1 MFSFLAENIIRFVC
15 LCFDHVKLYVL
26 TMRDDPPDVF
36 RHTDFS
42 NFLVSLVILALA
54 HKLLFLGEMTEVT
67 WDTNL
72 ITKILE
78 KLLPFIL

>member
-1 MFSFLAENIIRFVC
+1 MFSFLAENIIRFAC

-26 TMRDDPPDVF
+26 TMLDALPDVF

-54 HKLLFLGEMTEVT
+54 HKLPLATF
-67 WDTNL
+67 
-72 ITKILE
+72 
-78 KLLPFIL
+78 